1 MYSGGAAVHFIVN
14 KAMWVPCIV
23 LGCSA
28 YLNMGFLS
36 YLPWSVS
43 YLVFTLYILY
53 SVLNVSIFINSW
65 DIFLGLSLIC
75 SSLYIYSLL
84 CVECFNLYINLAFLF
99 VCLYPINVKT
109 AEPIR
114 PKFCVWPNVALEKVY
129 EWSKFK
135 KFASIKN
142 RFSLNF
148 WKFWKSTKFFVE
160 IS

>member
-1 MYSGGAAVHFIVN
+1 
-14 KAMWVPCIV
+14 MWVPCIV

-114 PKFCVWPNVALEKVY
+114 PKFCVGPHVVPGKVY
-129 EWSKFK
+129 EWSYEYGIPVIYSLVFLL
-135 KFASIKN
+135 SGLTLYI
-142 RFSLNF
+142 FSTLWF
-148 WKFWKSTKFFVE
+148 QCIFHF
-160 IS
+160 